1 MNKTIILFI
10 LVILYNFKAY
20 DALFNVKIP
29 ILSSGII
36 KRTNNRLVPLKFS
49 HNDMNVSTDEKSDYS
64 KNLVN
69 TGQWFLASTV
79 VCGAISKIKGVE
91 SSIEF
96 ASGYF
101 LEQALSIDNLFVFIL
116 IFKYFKIPK
125 ELEQKVL
132 NYGILGGTLYVIY
145 ISRLH
150 SILFYCLNFSSHFTK
165 GDIHSG
171 RISCF
176 RKFSSNFVTVFC
188 NTWLC
193 FLWYTFFF

>member
-1 MNKTIILFI
+1 
-10 LVILYNFKAY
+10 
-20 DALFNVKIP
+20 
-29 ILSSGII
+29 
-36 KRTNNRLVPLKFS
+36 
-49 HNDMNVSTDEKSDYS
+49 MNVSTDEKSDYS

-79 VCGAISKIKGVE
+79 VCGIISKIKGVE

-132 NYGILGGTLYVIY
+132 NYGILGGTIYVIY
-145 ISRLH
+145 ISRLR
-150 SILFYCLNFSSHFTK
+150 SILFNCLNF
-165 GDIHSG
+165 
-171 RISCF
+171 
-176 RKFSSNFVTVFC
+176 
-188 NTWLC
+188 
-193 FLWYTFFF
+193 

>member
-1 MNKTIILFI
+1 MNKTILLFM
-10 LVILYNFKAY
+10 LVILYDFKAY
-20 DALFNVKIP
+20 DALVTVKIP
-29 ILSSGII
+29 ILSSGIV
-36 KRTNNRLVPLKFS
+36 KRTNNRLIPLKFS
-49 HNDMNVSTDEKSDYS
+49 YNDMNVSTDEKSDYS

-79 VCGAISKIKGVE
+79 VCGIISKIKGVE

-145 ISRLH
+145 ISRLR
-150 SILFYCLNFSSHFTK
+150 SILFNCLNF
-165 GDIHSG
+165 
-171 RISCF
+171 
-176 RKFSSNFVTVFC
+176 
-188 NTWLC
+188 
-193 FLWYTFFF
+193 

>member
-1 MNKTIILFI
+1 MNKTILLFI
-10 LVILYNFKAY
+10 LVILYNFITY
-20 DALFNVKIP
+20 DALVTVKIP
-29 ILSSGII
+29 ISSSGII
-36 KRTNNRLVPLKFS
+36 KRTNRLVPLKFS
-49 HNDMNVSTDEKSDYS
+49 YNDMNDSTDEKSDYS

-69 TGQWFLASTV
+69 TGQWFLASTL
-79 VCGAISKIKGVE
+79 VCGVISKIKGVE

-132 NYGILGGTLYVIY
+132 NYGILGGILYIIY

-150 SILFYCLNFSSHFTK
+150 NISFYCVNF
-165 GDIHSG
+165 
-171 RISCF
+171 
-176 RKFSSNFVTVFC
+176 
-188 NTWLC
+188 
-193 FLWYTFFF
+193 